1 MGVVGWCSKRKQN
14 NNSITNKLC
23 LVWLIQA
30 SLHKE
35 IQFGNYLYCQD
46 AFWHPVFLFVQ
57 YWVYQF
63 ILQNAFSHIIT
74 WSLCTA
80 DIETISQT
88 LTTACPMSPHPWL
101 RHSVNAAAEEN
112 MRAANHKY
120 IHAVYRDP
128 QPPALIH
135 KASLVAPIRGK
146 RTPCL
151 GHHGVG
157 GLSCLR
163 LSRVGNSKSSNL
175 ASQAAITLV
184 ATQIRPEKKNPSR
197 LGVCLSMWNQWG
209 MVMQRVQ

>member
-1 MGVVGWCSKRKQN
+1 MCCVT
-14 NNSITNKLC
+14 NSS
-23 LVWLIQA
+23 LVTWT
-30 SLHKE
+30 K
-35 IQFGNYLYCQD
+35 IQFGNYLNCQD

-57 YWVYQF
+57 FWVYQF
-63 ILQNAFSHIIT
+63 ILQNALSHIIT

-135 KASLVAPIRGK
+135 KASLVAQIRGK

-151 GHHGVG
+151 GHHGDFPA
-157 GLSCLR
+157 SA
-163 LSRVGNSKSSNL
+163 SRGSGI
-175 ASQAAITLV
+175 ASHQTWHPKQL
-184 ATQIRPEKKNPSR
+184 
-197 LGVCLSMWNQWG
+197 
-209 MVMQRVQ
+209 